1 MKTSALLNTEAT
13 SDVQD
18 IWTTGTYP
26 LPVANG
32 GTGATTAAG
41 ALSSLGAAQ
50 LSGATFTGSVVVTS
64 PIQINPIGTA
74 TSVSGNYSSYNFQE
88 LGSYWNGTVASG
100 DTWTMNDVLGTG
112 TAPTSTLTIQHTGSS
127 GLATVSVPSLT
138 AGAGFAVA
146 ASGATSVTASGVSV
160 VPLTLYGRN
169 VSQTADLLDVY
180 NYSGGSIVAAI
191 TPAGGLAGSSLVITG
206 CGAGY
211 YAKADGAGC
220 GIPAGTY
227 SLPAQYKTWSCQPGL
242 GDGLNAITAG
252 TYLQTECK
260 NTTGVSVTL
269 TGLSCYVDG
278 GTSSTMNASG
288 NTLGALLTGAVTCS
302 TSFAAGTQSANVT
315 LTNGDYIKFTFVADG
330 TAKQTTW
337 VVTGTY

>member
-1 MKTSALLNTEAT
+1 MAVA
-13 SDVQD
+13 
-18 IWTTGTYP
+18 TGTAH
-26 LPVANG
+26 V
-32 GTGATTAAG
+32 
-41 ALSSLGAAQ
+41 
-50 LSGATFTGSVVVTS
+50 
-64 PIQINPIGTA
+64 IGYT
-74 TSVSGNYSSYNFQE
+74 
-88 LGSYWNGTVASG
+88 
-100 DTWTMNDVLGTG
+100 
-112 TAPTSTLTIQHTGSS
+112 TAPTSFPGFGTTSGTAAQGNDSRIVGAAQCTAGTTGSDCLQLSS
-127 GLATVSVPSLT
+127 GLVP
-138 AGAGFAVA
+138 A
-146 ASGATSVTASGVSV
+146 A
-160 VPLTLYGRN
+160 N
-169 VSQTADLLDVY
+169 
-180 NYSGGSIVAAI
+180 
-191 TPAGGLAGSSLVITG
+191 
-206 CGAGY
+206 
-211 YAKADGAGC
+211 
-220 GIPAGTY
+220 
-227 SLPAQYKTWSCQPGL
+227 LPAQYKTWSCQPGL